1 MPTIL
6 LDTDV
11 VSFLIKGDTRATTY
25 APSVQGNTLAM
36 LFMTVAEFFQWAVV
50 RHWRPRRLNHLEQ
63 ALAAYLVVP
72 VDIEMCRIWG
82 TLRAERQSA
91 GETISPQDAWIAAT
105 ALYPVAAD
113 TCTLGQMQVHAR
125 VHQGSDTQSC
135 GFQLG
140 GWHCPWS

>member
-25 APSVQGNTLAM
+25 APLVQGNTLAVS
-36 LFMTVAEFFQWAVV
+36 FMTVAELFQWAVV
-50 RHWRPRRLNHLEQ
+50 RHWGPRRLNHLEQ

-82 TLRAERQSA
+82 TLRAERRSV
-91 GETISPQDAWIAAT
+91 GKTISPQDAWIAAT
-105 ALYPVAAD
+105 ALRHNLPLVTHNASDYQGVA
-113 TCTLGQMQVHAR
+113 TLDVRTAAQ
-125 VHQGSDTQSC
+125 
-135 GFQLG
+135 
-140 GWHCPWS
+140 P